1 MQTPALAMDSRVRPV
16 KQMRRF
22 HGVDPA
28 SIGALGKRWIP
39 GSSPGMTTRRDV
51 ANYFL
56 LKIREAALLRKP
68 LVIPQLSGFSCID

>member
-16 KQMRRF
+16 KQMLKF

-28 SIGALGKRWIP
+28 SIGAFGKRWIP
-39 GSSPGMTTRRDV
+39 GSSPGMTTRGDA

-56 LKIREAALLRKP
+56 LKIQEAALLRQP
-68 LVIPQLSGFSCID
+68 LCAQSAIWLFLY